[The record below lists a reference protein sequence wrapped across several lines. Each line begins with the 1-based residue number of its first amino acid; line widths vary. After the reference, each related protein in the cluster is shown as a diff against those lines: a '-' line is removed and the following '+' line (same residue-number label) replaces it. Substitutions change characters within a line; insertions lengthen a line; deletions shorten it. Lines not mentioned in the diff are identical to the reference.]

1 MKLPATDRIKE
12 LVGLVRRLALVPD
25 RKSVQVELKN
35 IRIEDLSE
43 AISRVDPEEAAKVL
57 RDMDPLKAGE
67 ILVEVPTETARKITD
82 FLPDDI
88 VAAYLDVLPMDDAL
102 DLREELG
109 EERFEALLQVIPD
122 EDAREIRR
130 LLAFPEESVGR
141 LLTEKYFDVK
151 PYQTM
156 AQILTDLRLAPDEK
170 YETVNSIYVV
180 DEDRKLVGITSLRSV
195 LRVDPATRVEE
206 VMQTDLVVSLVYE
219 NEETAARKMSRY
231 GFYALPVVDHEGR
244 MLGIFTGD
252 DAQEILRQADTEDV
266 LAVAGVSGDAEPY
279 MSLNVF
285 QLFKRRV
292 PWLLALFVAETFTGQ
307 VMRHYGQ
314 VTEGLSL
321 APLTFFIPL
330 LIGAGGNSGSQVT
343 TTITRAVALDE
354 VKISDVWAVLG
365 KELMTAILVGGTLG
379 FLGFLRAGLPLPF
392 GWDSGPGLSLV
403 VGLALPAIVIW
414 AATVGSVLPIAAKK
428 MGIDPAVMSAPFIT
442 TFVDATGL
450 IIYFE
455 IALRFLNP

>member
-1 MKLPATDRIKE
+1 MKLLPTDRLKD
-12 LVGLVRRLALVPD
+12 LVGLLKRLAQKPN
-25 RKSVQVELKN
+25 RKQVTEELRE
-35 IRIEDLSE
+35 IRVEDLSE
-43 AISRVDPEEAAKVL
+43 AIARVDPEEAASILKEL
-57 RDMDPLKAGE
+57 DPLKAGE
-67 ILVEVPTETARKITD
+67 ILVEVPTETARKVTD
-82 FLPDDI
+82 YLPDDI

-109 EERFEALLQVIPD
+109 EERFEALLNVIPD

-141 LLTEKYFDVK
+141 LLTEKFFEVRPD
-151 PYQTM
+151 QTM
-156 AQILTDLRLAPDEK
+156 AEILTDLRLAPDEK
-170 YETVNSIYVV
+170 YETVNNIYVV
-180 DEDRKLVGITSLRSV
+180 DEDRKLAGITSLRKV
-195 LRVDPATRVEE
+195 LRVDPATKISE
-206 VMQTDLVVSLVYE
+206 VMNTDTVVSLVYE
-219 NEETAARKMSRY
+219 NEETAARKMARY

-314 VTEGLSL
+314 TTEGLSL

-354 VKISDVWAVLG
+354 VKTSDVFSVLL
-365 KELMTAILVGGTLG
+365 KELLTAVLVGGTLG
-379 FLGFLRAGLPLPF
+379 LLGFLRAGLPLPF
-392 GWDSGPGLSLV
+392 GWESGPQLSLV
-403 VGLALPAIVIW
+403 VGLALPSIVIW
-414 AATVGSVLPIAAKK
+414 AATIGSILPIAAKRL
-428 MGIDPAVMSAPFIT
+428 GIDPAVMSAPFIT

-455 IALRFLNP
+455 IARRIMIV